1 LEEDLRPAL
10 GRRVR
15 ELRRALGLSQER
27 LAERA
32 DLHWTY
38 VSGIERGL
46 HEPGLN
52 VLSNLAKALEVSL
65 PDFVAALKPSRR
77 RATKPRGRRP
87 LS

>member
-1 LEEDLRPAL
+1 VEEDLRPAL

-52 VLSNLAKALEVSL
+52 VLSNLAKALQVSL
-65 PDFVAALKPSRR
+65 PEIVADLKPSRR
-77 RATKPRGRRP
+77 RPPKARRRR
-87 LS
+87 SSS